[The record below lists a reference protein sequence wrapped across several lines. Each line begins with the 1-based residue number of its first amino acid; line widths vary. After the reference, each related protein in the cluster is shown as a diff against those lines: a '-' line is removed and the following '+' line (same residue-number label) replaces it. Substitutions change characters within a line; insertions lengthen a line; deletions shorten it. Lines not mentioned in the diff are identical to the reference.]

1 MNVKIEEP
9 VRAEAY
15 VLTGALAMITA
26 RVPVWNVE
34 EEPITVSVYNSI
46 IDPDGQVVTTTET
59 LYGLN
64 HGEHAEILDELLR
77 VRDPK
82 NSLQGYQL
90 HVTVA
95 CCGTVLDTK
104 AVPVAVVS

>member
-9 VRAEAY
+9 VRAEAR

-26 RVPVWNVE
+26 RVPIWNLE
-34 EEPITVSVYNSI
+34 DEPVTVSVYDAI
-46 IDPDGQVVTTTET
+46 KAPDGKIVTTTET

-77 VRDPK
+77 VQNPEEGLK
-82 NSLQGYQL
+82 GYEL

-95 CCGTVLDTK
+95 CCGTVLDTQS
-104 AVPVAVVS
+104 VPIVVVS